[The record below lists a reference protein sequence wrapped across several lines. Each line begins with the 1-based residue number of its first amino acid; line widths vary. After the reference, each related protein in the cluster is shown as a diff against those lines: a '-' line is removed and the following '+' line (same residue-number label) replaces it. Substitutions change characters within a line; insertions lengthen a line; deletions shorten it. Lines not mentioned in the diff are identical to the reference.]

1 MTARLTITQHVTFRP
16 CRREDLPDL
25 EWFGRFARYR
35 QHFAEQFERQLRGEN
50 AMLIA
55 EANGFPVGRLSVDL
69 AKRRS
74 EATGVLWSFEVLPP
88 MRNLGIGSRLMAMA
102 ECMLRERGYRI
113 AEIGAGKDN
122 PGAQRL
128 YERLGYRVVGE
139 NYEAWDVTAPDGSV
153 IHESSDEW
161 FLQKVL
167 DLAAA

>member
-1 MTARLTITQHVTFRP
+1 MTEHHTITQRVTFRP

-69 AKRRS
+69 AKRRQ

-88 MRNLGIGSRLMAMA
+88 LRSLGIGSHLIAMA
-102 ECMLRERGYRI
+102 EGMLRERDYRI

-122 PGAQRL
+122 PDARRL
-128 YERLGYRVVGE
+128 YQRLGYRVVGDNFE
-139 NYEAWDVTAPDGSV
+139 EWDVTAPDGSV
-153 IHESSDEW
+153 IHESSHEW
-161 FLQKVL
+161 ILRKA
-167 DLAAA
+167 LAATTP